1 MDQIAAAAKPM
12 IATRLM
18 PVPIQDARATFG
30 IVVKAVS

>member
-1 MDQIAAAAKPM
+1 MDQMAAAAKLM

-30 IVVKAVS
+30 MVVKAVS